1 MKYVMANIK
10 LPLSIKPDGYIEP
23 LIEYISISIDKCDSL
38 PERVDPTIS
47 QTDFFKQ
54 IQSLLS
60 EKSISNEPI
69 IEPPVEIN
77 LTILPDEIAYH
88 KDKNAPKNSTLKNY
102 KGISSKKYRSTMK
115 NHHSISNS

>member
-1 MKYVMANIK
+1 MANIK

-69 IEPPVEIN
+69 I
-77 LTILPDEIAYH
+77 
-88 KDKNAPKNSTLKNY
+88 
-102 KGISSKKYRSTMK
+102 
-115 NHHSISNS
+115 